1 MMFPVGLELVIV
13 VPDKLLVVT
22 ICVVQLLH

>member
-13 VPDKLLVVT
+13 VPDKLLVVM